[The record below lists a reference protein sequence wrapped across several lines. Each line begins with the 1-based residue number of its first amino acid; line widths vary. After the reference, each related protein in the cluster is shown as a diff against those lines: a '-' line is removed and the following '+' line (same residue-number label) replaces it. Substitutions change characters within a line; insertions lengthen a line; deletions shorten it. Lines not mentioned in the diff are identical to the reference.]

1 MSACTH
7 ATPALEKKSG
17 GRKLLA
23 LTLTLAFF
31 FAWLVLVSGT
41 KKKEIISQK

>member
-31 FAWLVLVSGT
+31 SLGWFWFRGR